1 MKYSI
6 IGLLKTL
13 VLGLVL
19 STSLLITAGKQEASG
34 NQEAKNSASSE
45 RVRLVSINTATLD
58 ELMSLPRIGPAIGQ
72 RIIDFRGEHG
82 KFNTLEELMNVKGI
96 GTKTFETLRPLIK
109 L

>member
-1 MKYSI
+1 MKNSI

-13 VLGLVL
+13 VLGLVIT
-19 STSLLITAGKQEASG
+19 TSLLVSAGKEDAKSAQET
-34 NQEAKNSASSE
+34 QKSASSE
-45 RVRLVSINTATLD
+45 QARLVNINTADLD
-58 ELMSLPRIGPAIGQ
+58 ELMTLPRIGPAIGQ
-72 RIIDFRGEHG
+72 RIIDFRSEHG